1 MEEYTGPRIPEQQ
14 QISDQHQQMISDLQS
29 IVKDLK
35 DLYRNSDLD
44 KEDEKDDD
52 ITTISIKEYDKKQ
65 SDKANITLG
74 VEDIDKSI
82 LELKN
87 SIKNDLKSNKA
98 NSHKDDTITNWK
110 EFSDLKDKI
119 KSLTITRDNGDK
131 DILEFG
137 TPPYNREIQN
147 IKVCQVEYS
156 QAKKKINT
164 KKEDK
169 YIVFEYTSKD
179 YDTINESISKE
190 IIMENFKQSTQMDKF
205 ANYKTRTYKL
215 VIDLT
220 NDVVYN
226 YCQDVTNVIASDL
239 EHSNLQKPMDT
250 SNLHNHFRNLF
261 FIVQPKITEKEID
274 EIIKNKQKD
283 KNQKP
288 NCNPID
294 EGSYGKDFEYAY
306 RYCKDDKML
315 LQLENQ
321 STQIKEELCKNEYLD
336 QHLNKILKNVLNQEQ
351 KEKEKLNIKGCALCY
366 KNLISTLQQVDR
378 ILDTAQELI
387 NTCKAG
393 KSSTYVK
400 VCYECALNYIDS
412 IIQANTSWTIM
423 EPGEFGKFKNAKGLD
438 KIAKIQQSINDI
450 LGRKES
456 SHQQPPS
463 LQVDN
468 KPKKIQQSIN
478 DILDRK
484 ESSHQ
489 QPPSLQVDNKPKNS
503 LPWWKH
509 VLGVVGLGIPY
520 LFFCKTCCNEPEVLE
535 DLSSARGRGKG
546 RSVRNT

>member
-1 MEEYTGPRIPEQQ
+1 MEEYTGPLIKEQSP
-14 QISDQHQQMISDLQS
+14 ISQEHEKMISDLQS

-35 DLYRNSDLD
+35 DLYRNAEPG
-44 KEDEKDDD
+44 KKNEKDDD
-52 ITTISIKEYDKKQ
+52 ITTIPIKKYDKKQ
-65 SDKANITLG
+65 SGNADITLG
-74 VEDIDKSI
+74 IENYNTNTND
-82 LELKN
+82 
-87 SIKNDLKSNKA
+87 SIKNLLGSIKDNIKSNGA
-98 NSHKDDTITNWK
+98 NSHTKRQ
-110 EFSDLKDKI
+110 EFSDLKNKI

-147 IKVCQVEYS
+147 ITVCQVEDNKS
-156 QAKKKINT
+156 KKV
-164 KKEDK
+164 DK
-169 YIVFEYTSKD
+169 YIVFEYTSND
-179 YDTINESISKE
+179 YDTINEGVSQE
-190 IIMENFKQSTQMDKF
+190 TIIKNFKQSTKMDKF

-250 SNLHNHFRNLF
+250 SNLHNHFRNPF

-274 EIIKNKQKD
+274 EIIKNKQKNENTLPD
-283 KNQKP
+283 CNQID
-288 NCNPID
+288 NCV
-294 EGSYGKDFEYAY
+294 YGKNFEYAE
-306 RYCKDDKML
+306 CKDDEIL

-321 STQIKEELCKNEYLD
+321 SKQIKEELCKNEYLD

-366 KNLISTLQQVDR
+366 ENLISTLQQVDR
-378 ILDTAQELI
+378 ILDAAQELI
-387 NTCKAG
+387 NECKAD
-393 KSSTYVK
+393 KSSTYVNI
-400 VCYECALNYIDS
+400 CYECALNYIDS

-423 EPGEFGKFKNAKGLD
+423 KPGEFGKFKDAEGLD
-438 KIAKIQQSINDI
+438 IIAKIQQSINAI
-450 LGRKES
+450 LDRKES

>member
-1 MEEYTGPRIPEQQ
+1 MEEYTGPLIKEQSP
-14 QISDQHQQMISDLQS
+14 ISQEHEKMISDLQS

-35 DLYRNSDLD
+35 DLYRNAEPG
-44 KEDEKDDD
+44 KKNEKDDD
-52 ITTISIKEYDKKQ
+52 ITTIPIKKYDKKQ
-65 SDKANITLG
+65 SGNADITLG
-74 VEDIDKSI
+74 IENYNTNTND
-82 LELKN
+82 
-87 SIKNDLKSNKA
+87 SIKNLLGSIKDNIKSNGA
-98 NSHKDDTITNWK
+98 NSHTKRQ
-110 EFSDLKDKI
+110 EFSDLKNKI

-147 IKVCQVEYS
+147 ITVCQVEDNKS
-156 QAKKKINT
+156 KKV
-164 KKEDK
+164 DK
-169 YIVFEYTSKD
+169 YIVFEYTSND
-179 YDTINESISKE
+179 YDTINEGVSQE
-190 IIMENFKQSTQMDKF
+190 TIIKNFKQSTQMDKF

-239 EHSNLQKPMDT
+239 EHSKLQKPMDT
-250 SNLHNHFRNLF
+250 SNLHNHFRNPF

-423 EPGEFGKFKNAKGLD
+423 EPGEFGKFKDAKGLD